1 MSLLDR
7 FRGQP
12 EWQHE
17 DPSVRA
23 SAVDDLEDDAQD
35 LLTAIA
41 SEDADPGVRAAAV
54 GRLTDPETLGRIQQ
68 SDQDDSVKEEA
79 AAVLREMALASEDP
93 ERAESAVAALSAPRD
108 LGEVART
115 AGLEAVS
122 LAALARLE
130 RPKTVGAVARRAAH
144 AATRQ
149 AALERLDDRDEL
161 LAVAV
166 KSEHRDV
173 AVAAFERLVP
183 EGSDDLTL
191 LQTISVRARAKP
203 VARKARARLAELAG
217 RPKAPTASQ
226 RQERRELISGRLEA
240 LAAPDGAS
248 DEARLGGE
256 LEELEREW
264 AALDAAA
271 SASGEDDAPA
281 AVERWQAAVAAAKV
295 RLREL
300 AAARAELEARRLA
313 AAEADKVRAALC
325 DRLEARLG
333 QTGEVAES
341 LEDTV
346 AAIRSE
352 WEATGDDESVS
363 DTSEPRPTDQR
374 FQALLARADGQIQG
388 RRSAAERRARLEEL
402 AAALEELSQVED
414 VARLNRQWTRPHAEW
429 TELLDASDPEAV
441 AELVARVEAAVTRRD
456 ERVKT
461 ARAQQSKR
469 EKATLA
475 KQLKRAEEIDQAL
488 ANEQLELREAER
500 WLRITRSVLG
510 NMGRLPTREDR
521 DTLTRR
527 FQAAQTA
534 LTGRVRELR
543 GFAEWKQWA
552 NLGVQAALC
561 QRMEKLAELE
571 DDAAMARE
579 YREVMTAWRDA
590 ADVPRGEGDEIWKRF
605 KTAHES
611 IQPRVEAFQ
620 TAEDALRQQRS
631 AQKAALCEE
640 AERLADSTDWVK
652 TAKRFTE
659 LQAEW
664 KQVGAATR
672 KQERELWNRF
682 RAASGQFFKRR
693 RDDLADRRKVWGKN
707 AEAKEALCVQAEAL
721 ADESDLEAAKN
732 TAKRLQAEWKN
743 VGPVKRS
750 RSDALWA
757 RFRAACDAVF
767 GRAQA
772 EVDAQFAD
780 KIKARAEVCERLEQL
795 VPETG
800 GESGSG
806 SEDAPEPPG
815 DLAETVAA
823 IRAEWHQLPP
833 VPRVQERSLSS
844 RFHDALARVVER
856 HPAAFEGTD
865 LDPARNRAKL
875 EALCERVEGLMKEA
889 PPPSASDQSP
899 AEILAAQLREALASN
914 TMGARVD
921 PAAKQRADTETVR
934 QAQSE
939 RRALGVI
946 PGDEGRQLSDR
957 FRTACERFFAKYP
970 PLDDARPS
978 SRRDG
983 PARRRR
989 PRPKTA
995 AGSRHRA

>member
-12 EWQHE
+12 EWQHD

-23 SAVDDLEDDAQD
+23 SAVDNLEDDAQD

-54 GRLTDPETLGRIQQ
+54 ARLTDLDALGRIQA
-68 SDQDDSVKEEA
+68 SEQDESVRDEA
-79 AAVLREMALASEDP
+79 AAVLRDIALSTEEP
-93 ERAESAVAALSAPRD
+93 ERATQAVAVLATPRD

-115 AGLEAVS
+115 AETEAVS

-130 RPKTVGAVARRAAH
+130 RPKTIGAVARRAAL
-144 AATRQ
+144 AATRR

-173 AVAAFERLVP
+173 AVAAFERVAP
-183 EGSDDLTL
+183 DGSDDLTL
-191 LQTISVRARAKP
+191 LQTIAVRARSKP
-203 VARKARARLAELAG
+203 VARKARTRLADLAG

-226 RQERRELISGRLEA
+226 CQERREVICGRLEA
-240 LAAPDGAS
+240 LAAADGAL
-248 DEARLGGE
+248 DETRLGAE
-256 LEELEREW
+256 LEGLEREW
-264 AALDAAA
+264 ASLGADAS
-271 SASGEDDAPA
+271 SAGEDEAAPGTG
-281 AVERWQAAVAAAKV
+281 RWEAAVAGARR
-295 RLREL
+295 RLAEL
-300 AAARAELEARRLA
+300 ADARVEAEALRQSAAEADAARAEI
-313 AAEADKVRAALC
+313 C
-325 DRLEARLG
+325 DRLEARLD
-333 QTGEVAES
+333 QTDDAGES
-341 LEDTV
+341 LEDTL
-346 AAIRSE
+346 AGLRSE
-352 WEATGDDESVS
+352 WEVIAGDGASS
-363 DTSEPRPTDQR
+363 DGAEPSQVDQR
-374 FQALLARADGQIQG
+374 FQALLARAAGQIQR

-402 AAALEELSQVED
+402 AAALEELSQAED
-414 VARLNRQWTRPHAEW
+414 VARLTRQWTRPHAEW
-429 TELLDASDPEAV
+429 K
-441 AELVARVEAAVTRRD
+441 ELVGAFEPDEVSELAARVEAAVTRRD
-456 ERVKT
+456 ERVET
-461 ARAQQSKR
+461 ARAQQRKR
-469 EKATLA
+469 EQATLT
-475 KQLKRAEEIDQAL
+475 KQTRRAEEIEQAL
-488 ANEQLELREAER
+488 ANDQLELREAER

-510 NMGRLPTREDR
+510 NMGRLPSREDR
-521 DTLTRR
+521 DALTAR
-527 FQAAQTA
+527 FQSAQTA

-561 QRMEKLAELE
+561 QRMEKLAAL
-571 DDAAMARE
+571 DDEAAMARE
-579 YREVMTAWRDA
+579 YREIMTAWREA

-605 KTAHES
+605 KAAHEA

-620 TAEDALRQQRS
+620 TAQDALRVERS

-640 AERLADSTDWVK
+640 AEQLAESTDWVK

-693 RDDLADRRKVWGKN
+693 RDDLAERRKVWGKN

-721 ADESDLEAAKN
+721 AEEKDLESAKN

-767 GRAQA
+767 DRAQA
-772 EVDAQFAD
+772 EVDAEFAD
-780 KIKARAEVCERLEQL
+780 KINARAAVCERIERLTPDGDEA
-795 VPETG
+795 
-800 GESGSG
+800 S
-806 SEDAPEPPG
+806 EPPE
-815 DLAETVAA
+815 DLVAIVSA
-823 IRAEWHQLPP
+823 ARTEWRQLPH
-833 VPRVQERSLSS
+833 VPRPQERSLTT
-844 RFHDALARVVER
+844 RFQDALARVVER
-856 HPAAFEGTD
+856 YPTAFAGTD
-865 LDPARNRAKL
+865 LDPARNRGKL
-875 EALCERVEGLMKEA
+875 ERLCEKVEALLEEA
-889 PPPSASDQSP
+889 PAPSSSGESP
-899 AEILAAQLREALASN
+899 AEILASQLREALASN
-914 TMGARVD
+914 TMGARMD

-939 RRALGVI
+939 RRSLGVI

-957 FRTACERFFAKYP
+957 FRKACDPFFDKFP
-970 PLDDARPS
+970 PIDDARPA

-983 PARRRR
+983 PPRRRR
-989 PRPKTA
+989 SRQKAP
-995 AGSRHRA
+995 AGARDRA